1 MRLQPV
7 LLLCGLAACSAALP
21 EDFEAA
27 VAPVVLKGSV
37 CTSTAGEQAF
47 TDVSQASG
55 IQAGNFVPSPPMR
68 IPINDHSRLAL
79 ADVDGD
85 GWDDAV
91 MHSLFPNPQA
101 GVPFEHLV
109 FRNRHDGTFEDVS
122 AASGLKDVQ
131 AGFFVFGDFDNDGD
145 PDVFAGLDI
154 PLAGQTSRVL
164 LNDGRGVFTAK
175 AAAGVEQLAV
185 VANAVLIDFDRD
197 GRLDLFTGSGQ
208 TSYLGRSAVLRGNGD
223 GTFTDVTTAALASPV
238 PAQPTN
244 GLVACDYDGDGDQD
258 VLAATYGVSVA
269 SGWDQLWQNQGDG
282 RFVNVAE
289 AAGFHALATGNYFNP
304 RTGYGKESE
313 PGATRTGG
321 NGFGIDCGDV
331 DGDGDLDVWLAQI
344 SHADGSDPSRLWSDP
359 TALLLNDQGIFRN
372 AFLERGLPYNEGDID
387 AAMTDFDL
395 DGRLDLAVTRTDK
408 YEAAYTSE
416 AQKGWFGLFR
426 QRPDGTFEARNDI
439 ALKATQNLAFGDLDH
454 DGDPDLLVGG
464 RDQGA
469 GRPNFLYRNDVAG
482 PAWLA
487 VQLTGDGVHV
497 PRDAYGTRVT
507 LRIGER
513 VIVREKKSSRGTYDS
528 IDGSALLFG
537 LGPDTGACVGGE
549 NRVSLTVRWSDGTER
564 TLGPRDFAL
573 SGYLQ
578 LTY

>member
-1 MRLQPV
+1 MRSLV
-7 LLLCGLAACSAALP
+7 LCSLVACAPLP
-21 EDFEAA
+21 EQLEAA
-27 VAPVVLKGSV
+27 VAPVVLKGSL
-37 CTSTAGEQAF
+37 CATAPGEATF
-47 TDVSQASG
+47 ADVSQKSG
-55 IQAGNFVPSPPMR
+55 IQAGNFVASPAMR

-91 MHSLFPNPQA
+91 MHSLFPNAQA

-109 FRNRHDGTFEDVS
+109 FRNKHDGTFEDVS
-122 AASGLKDVQ
+122 VASGLKDVQ

-145 PDVFAGLDI
+145 ADVFAGLDI
-154 PLAGQTSRVL
+154 PLAGSTSQVL
-164 LNDGRGVFTAK
+164 LNDGAGRFTPK
-175 AAAGVEQLAV
+175 AGAGVEQLQIA
-185 VANAVLIDFDRD
+185 ANAVLIDFDRD
-197 GRLDLFTGSGQ
+197 GRLDLFIGAGQ
-208 TSYLGRSAVLRGNGD
+208 TSYLARNALLRGNGD
-223 GTFTDVTTAALASPV
+223 GTFTDVSATALASSV
-238 PAQPTN
+238 PMQPTN

-258 VLAATYGVSVA
+258 VFAATYGVSVA

-282 RFVNVAE
+282 RFIDVAQ
-289 AAGFHALATGNYFNP
+289 AAGFHALATGNYFNAA
-304 RTGYGKESE
+304 TGYGRDLE
-313 PGATRTGG
+313 PGDTRVGG

-331 DGDGDLDVWLAQI
+331 DGDGDLDLWLAQI
-344 SHADGSDPSRLWSDP
+344 SHADGADHSRLWSDP
-359 TALLLNDQGIFRN
+359 TELLINNGGVFEN
-372 AFLERGLPYNEGDID
+372 AFIDRDLPYNEGDID

-408 YEAAYTSE
+408 YEAGYTEE

-426 QRPDGTFEARNDI
+426 QKPDGKFESRSDV
-439 ALKATQNLAFGDLDH
+439 ALKATQNLAFADLDH

-464 RDQGA
+464 RDQGV
-469 GRPNFLYRNDVAG
+469 GRPNFLYENRVSG

-487 VQLTGDGVHV
+487 VTLKGDGVHV
-497 PRDAYGTRVT
+497 PRDAFGTRVT
-507 LRIGER
+507 LRIGDR
-513 VIVREKKSSRGTYDS
+513 VIVKEKKSSRGTYDS

-537 LGPDTGACVGGE
+537 LGPDTGACVDGE

-573 SGYLQ
+573 SSYLQ